1 MVIDFESFTPLA
13 SLVGGVM
20 IGVAALLL
28 MLTHGRVMGI
38 SGILGGLVPPQTG
51 DANWRVS
58 FLVGMVL
65 AGLALSTT
73 LPDAFTTLERPVWT
87 IVLAGLLVG
96 VGTRLGNGCTSGH
109 GVCGMA
115 RFSTRS
121 FAAVGA
127 FMVTGVL
134 TATVVGQLLGGVV

>member
-1 MVIDFESFTPLA
+1 MITLEEALIA
-13 SLVGGVM
+13 AGGGVL
-20 IGVAALLL
+20 IGTAATVLLGYN
-28 MLTHGRVMGI
+28 GRTAGI
-38 SGILGGLVPPQTG
+38 SGILGGLVPPQQG

-65 AGLALSTT
+65 AGLALAPV
-73 LPDAFTTLERPVWT
+73 LPGAFTTLERPVWT

-115 RFSTRS
+115 RLSKRS

-134 TATVVGQLLGGVV
+134 TATIVGQLLGGVV

>member
-1 MVIDFESFTPLA
+1 MI
-13 SLVGGVM
+13 SLEEALIAAGGGVL
-20 IGVAALLL
+20 IGTAATVLLGFN
-28 MLTHGRVMGI
+28 GRTAGI
-38 SGILGGLVPPQTG
+38 SGILGGLVPPQQG
-51 DANWRVS
+51 DAKWRVS

-65 AGLALSTT
+65 AGLALAPA
-73 LPDAFTTLERPVWT
+73 LPNAFTTLERPVWT

-115 RFSTRS
+115 RLSKRS

-134 TATVVGQLLGGVV
+134 TATIVGQLLGGVV

>member
-1 MVIDFESFTPLA
+1 MITLEEALIA
-13 SLVGGVM
+13 AGGGVL
-20 IGVAALLL
+20 IGTAATVLLGFN
-28 MLTHGRVMGI
+28 GRTAGI
-38 SGILGGLVPPQTG
+38 SGILGGLVPPQQG

-65 AGLALSTT
+65 AGLALAPV
-73 LPDAFTTLERPVWT
+73 LPGAFTTLERPVWT

-115 RFSTRS
+115 RLSKRS

-134 TATVVGQLLGGVV
+134 TATIVGQLLGGVI

>member
-1 MVIDFESFTPLA
+1 MI
-13 SLVGGVM
+13 SLEEALIAAGGGVL
-20 IGVAALLL
+20 IGTAATVLLGFN
-28 MLTHGRVMGI
+28 GRTAGI
-38 SGILGGLVPPQTG
+38 SGILGGLVPPQQG
-51 DANWRVS
+51 DVNWRVS

-65 AGLALSTT
+65 AGLALAPA
-73 LPDAFTTLERPVWT
+73 LPNAFTTLERPVWT

-115 RFSTRS
+115 RLSKRS

-134 TATVVGQLLGGVV
+134 TATIVGQLLGGVV